1 LNHGNQ
7 KKRFFVEK
15 TELRQKEKKWFHV
28 VQSTFA
34 ALAVFSRRGRQVVSG
49 QTLKKKQESFRT

>member
-1 LNHGNQ
+1 
-7 KKRFFVEK
+7 VEK